1 MSEIDDLLSEL
12 QQEYQ
17 EGTPKSPKPSA
28 SLGNLLEEVQGELN
42 KPVAPA
48 PEVPQPTSIASP
60 QPSADNEAQREKR
73 RQQALEQK
81 ARLWLSKLNPQSEEG
96 RWFEEFAYSYDS
108 RVKAAMDYLEALKDV
123 GIK

>member
-1 MSEIDDLLSEL
+1 MNEIDDLLSEL
-12 QQEYQ
+12 QREYK
-17 EGTPKSPKPSA
+17 EGVPKPSK
-28 SLGNLLEEVQGELN
+28 SLGNLLEEVQAELN

-48 PEVPQPTSIASP
+48 AEVPKPVSMPTPEPSP
-60 QPSADNEAQREKR
+60 DTQAQREKR

-81 ARLWLSKLNPQSEEG
+81 ARRWLSNLNPQSEEG